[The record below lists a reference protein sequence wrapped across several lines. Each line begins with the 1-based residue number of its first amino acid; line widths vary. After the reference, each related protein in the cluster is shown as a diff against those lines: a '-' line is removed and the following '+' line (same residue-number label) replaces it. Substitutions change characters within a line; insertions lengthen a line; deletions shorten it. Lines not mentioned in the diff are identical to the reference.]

1 MAGKVLDANILIDLF
16 RRDEKTVEHIKT
28 ISRVYVPAIVLGE
41 LYYGACMSDKMK
53 RRMSEVERLATKVIT
68 LDITR
73 ETTAL
78 YGEIRAKLKRNGKK
92 IPENDIW
99 IAALCIQHDLPLVT
113 NDIHFDEVE
122 NLITE
127 KP

>member
-1 MAGKVLDANILIDLF
+1 MLDSNVLIDLF
-16 RRDEKTVEHIKT
+16 RRDEKTVEHIKS
-28 ISRVYVPAIVLGE
+28 IPRVYVPTIVLGE
-41 LYYGACMSDKMK
+41 LYYGACMSDRMK
-53 RRMSEVERLATKVIT
+53 RRISEIERLATKVIP

-78 YGEIRAKLKRNGKK
+78 YGEIKAKLKRNGKK

-99 IAALCIQHDLPLVT
+99 IAALCIQHELPLLT
-113 NDIHFDEVE
+113 NDNHFDEVE

>member
-1 MAGKVLDANILIDLF
+1 MDGKVLDSNILIDLF
-16 RRDEKTVEHIKT
+16 RKDIKTVEQIKAMP
-28 ISRVYVPAIVLGE
+28 RVYIPVIVLGE
-41 LYYGACMSDKMK
+41 LYYGACMSDRMK
-53 RRMSEVERLATKVIT
+53 RRISEIERLATKVIT
-68 LDITR
+68 LDITK

-78 YGEIRAKLKRNGKK
+78 YGEIKAKLKRRGKK

-99 IAALCIQHDLPLVT
+99 IAALCIQHDLPLLT

-122 NLITE
+122 NLVTE